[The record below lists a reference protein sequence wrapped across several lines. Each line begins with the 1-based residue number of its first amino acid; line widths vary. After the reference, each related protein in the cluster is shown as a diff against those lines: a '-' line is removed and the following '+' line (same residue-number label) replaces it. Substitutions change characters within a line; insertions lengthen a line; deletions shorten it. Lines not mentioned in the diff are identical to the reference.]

1 MAQTL
6 PKPEILNRWRS
17 RLGREMGR
25 IWNDVHVTADVAG
38 EIVVRQVGSD
48 AKVAGG
54 LADVLLD
61 CVEGGASVSFMLPLS
76 RERAEAYWTSALDS
90 AARGERIVMV
100 AEEETTGVVIG
111 TVQVLL
117 TAPENQP
124 HRGEIAKMLVHR
136 RTRKRGVAEAL
147 MHAVEAAALEVGKTL
162 LVLDTSSADAERLY
176 ERLGW
181 QRVGVIPGYAL
192 WPAGGLVDT
201 TVFYKNLR

>member
-1 MAQTL
+1 M
-6 PKPEILNRWRS
+6 N
-17 RLGREMGR
+17 
-25 IWNDVHVTADVAG
+25 VTAELADA
-38 EIVVRQVGSD
+38 IVVRQVGPD
-48 AKVAGG
+48 AKVASG
-54 LADVLLD
+54 LATVLVD

-76 RERAEAYWTSALDS
+76 HARAEAYWTSALDS
-90 AARGERIVMV
+90 ASRGERIVVV
-100 AEEETTGVVIG
+100 AEEAGTGVIVG

-136 RTRKRGVAEAL
+136 RARKRGVAEAL
-147 MHAVEAAALEVGKTL
+147 MHAIEATARELGKTL

-176 ERLGW
+176 QRLGW

-201 TVFYKNLR
+201 TVFYKDLT